1 MRVLIV
7 DDHTVVRA
15 GLRMLLESQG
25 RVTVV
30 GEATTCLEAIALATE
45 TQPEVIVFD
54 LDLGGNSGLECL
66 AEVRAAA
73 GNARVLVLTG
83 IRDPHLHRQAVRQ
96 GATGLVLKDMAVET
110 LLQALDRVH
119 DGEVWLPPTLIAQVL
134 SELTGTRA
142 ARLAPDPEA
151 AKIALLTEREREVV
165 TLIGQGLR
173 NRQIAQR
180 LHVSETTIRH
190 HLTSI
195 FAKLEVT
202 DRLEL
207 VIYAYRHHLAALPQ

>member
-7 DDHTVVRA
+7 DDHTVVRV

-30 GEATTCLEAIALATE
+30 GEATTCAEAVALAAQTK
-45 TQPEVIVFD
+45 PDVIVFD
-54 LDLGGNSGLECL
+54 LDLGGSSGLECL
-66 AEVRAAA
+66 PAVRGAAA
-73 GNARVLVLTG
+73 GARILVLTG
-83 IRDPHLHRQAVRQ
+83 VRDQHLHRQAVHQ

-110 LLQALDRVH
+110 LLQALEKVH
-119 DGEVWLPPTLIAQVL
+119 AGEVWLPPMLIAQVL
-134 SELTGTRA
+134 GEMTGTHTSR
-142 ARLAPDPEA
+142 RAPDPETT
-151 AKIALLTEREREVV
+151 KIARLTEREREVV

-173 NRQIAQR
+173 NKQIAQR
-180 LHVSETTIRH
+180 LGVSEATVRH

-195 FAKLEVT
+195 FAKLEVA

-207 VIYAYRHHLAALPQ
+207 VIYAYRHHLAALPR